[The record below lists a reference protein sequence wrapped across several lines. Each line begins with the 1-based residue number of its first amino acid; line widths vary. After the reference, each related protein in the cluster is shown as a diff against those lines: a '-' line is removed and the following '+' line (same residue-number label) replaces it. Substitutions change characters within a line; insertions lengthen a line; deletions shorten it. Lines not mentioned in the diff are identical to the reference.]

1 MKRTAMRAISTAW
14 AAAVLAVV
22 GTWAD
27 VATGG
32 VPPARAEVDGADV
45 ALVAICRQQVVKS
58 KSDPARISVRFLLT
72 VRNVGTAATDGD
84 KLLVGTRQL
93 QKSALV
99 PVPPG
104 LALEPGKEAE
114 VPVTWDGL
122 FRQQPF
128 RQTIFHPS
136 EGITNEDNHSP
147 TFAPPHAVPQC

>member
-14 AAAVLAVV
+14 TAAVLAVL
-22 GTWAD
+22 GAWAGL
-27 VATGG
+27 APGG
-32 VPPARAEVDGADV
+32 VPTARAEVDGADV

-84 KLLVGTRQL
+84 KLLVGYRQL

-104 LALEPGKEAE
+104 LALEPGEEAE
-114 VPVTWDGL
+114 VSVTWDGL
-122 FRQQPF
+122 YRQHPF
-128 RQTIFHPS
+128 RQAIFHPS
-136 EGITNEDNHSP
+136 EVGMGDNNVSL
-147 TFAPPHAVPQC
+147 TFTRPQAVPPC